1 MNRAR
6 QAILER
12 PRTMEQKEICLR
24 EFPVADPL
32 SAYNREENTHDI
44 EDEDYAVAQNKYD
57 ADDDRVH
64 VTIAWA
70 IPVDA
75 KLIGAQL
82 EAYGESKATVHVF
95 RKCIQLAHPSRAMAN
110 IAPELVGMI
119 ATHTQT
125 LFFEERLA
133 WWEDADRCARV
144 ECGCFNEKSGERCT
158 SRVEELMAKLGE
170 RHVSDFETNSFAKYR
185 KVPSPHRRCEG
196 PYTNADTIDL
206 CGRLSARSSFRR
218 TT

>member
-1 MNRAR
+1 
-6 QAILER
+6 
-12 PRTMEQKEICLR
+12 MEQKETCLE
-24 EFPVADPL
+24 EFPVAGPL
-32 SAYNREENTHDI
+32 SAYNREEENTHDI
-44 EDEDYAVAQNKYD
+44 VAQNDYD
-57 ADDDRVH
+57 ADDRVH

-95 RKCIQLAHPSRAMAN
+95 GKCIQSAHPSRALAN
-110 IAPELVGMI
+110 IAPELVGVI
-119 ATHTQT
+119 ATHIQT
-125 LFFEERLA
+125 LVFEERVA

-144 ECGCFNEKSGERCT
+144 ECRCWHNDKSERCR

-170 RHVSDFETNSFAKYR
+170 RHGSDFETNIFAKYR
-185 KVPSPHRRCEG
+185 KVPSPNRRCEG